1 MTELKTASSVIN
13 YIVTIESASADFYGQ
28 SAAAYS
34 ELQNALEKLAKE
46 NKKYGKRIKKAYYSA
61 VTDALETNFSFKGLE
76 ATVVLPETGE
86 CESAAHLQIQA
97 IALEKSIQ
105 SFYLEAADQSKG
117 LLADVPKAIM
127 RLAKERDKRI
137 KTLETEL

>member
-1 MTELKTASSVIN
+1 MKELKTASSVVN
-13 YIVTIESASADFYGQ
+13 YIIAIESASADFYGQ

-46 NKKYGKRIKKAYYSA
+46 NRKYGKRIKKAYYSA

-76 ATVVLPETGE
+76 AAVALPEAGVW
-86 CESAAHLQIQA
+86 ESATHLQRRA
-97 IALEKSIQ
+97 IVLEKSVQ
-105 SFYLEAADQSKG
+105 SFYLEAANQSKG

-137 KTLETEL
+137 RTLETAL